1 MKTTFDSHKHIRS
14 GEVSPKLS
22 KKGPPVVLEVY
33 SVEDAEKS
41 PSVQGE
47 LIANCDK
54 LDFRSRIYTVRGVQV
69 MLDRDLASAY
79 HVSTTVFNQAV
90 KRNLS
95 RFPEGFRFQ
104 LTKDEHSVLMS
115 QIVISK
121 RELGQ
126 ETRGGY
132 HKLPYAFTEQGI
144 AMLSGIL
151 RSDVA
156 IAVSIRLINTFVE
169 MRRALA
175 SMVPVQARLDA
186 IERRQISDQSRN
198 EERFDQIFA
207 KMSEGEVPSYQIFY
221 QGRFWDAKSLLI
233 KFIRRAKKELIV
245 IDAYP
250 GVATLDM
257 LAKRGRG
264 VKIELVTHSNG
275 EMEESDFEAI
285 GKQCGKF
292 TKTIC
297 GICHDRFIIVDQ
309 KEIFWTGASLKD
321 AGRLTFAAA
330 KLGAEVIPG
339 LLASIRKATSERREY
354 GKGKKLGGHS
364 LRG

>member
-1 MKTTFDSHKHIRS
+1 MKTAFDSHKQIRP

-22 KKGPPVVLEVY
+22 KKGPHVVLEGY

-69 MLDRDLASAY
+69 MLDRDLALAY

-156 IAVSIRLINTFVE
+156 IAVSIRLMNTFVE

-207 KMSEGEVPSYQIFY
+207 KMSEGEMPSHQIFY

-233 KFIRRAKKELIV
+233 KFIRRAKKSLV
-245 IDAYP
+245 VVDAYL

-257 LAKRGRG
+257 LAKRQRG
-264 VKIELVTHSNG
+264 VSIELITHSNG
-275 EMEESDFEAI
+275 DLAETDFEAF
-285 GKQCGKF
+285 GRQYGNL
-292 TKTIC
+292 TKSIC
-297 GICHDRFIIVDQ
+297 GICHDRFIIADNTEVY
-309 KEIFWTGASLKD
+309 WVGASLKD
-321 AGRLTFAAA
+321 AGRLTFAVA
-330 KLGAEVIPG
+330 KIGADIIPG
-339 LLASIRKATSERREY
+339 LIDSLRKATSDQKEY
-354 GKGKKLGGHS
+354 GRKPQKAKAHA
-364 LRG
+364 